1 MNPRGT
7 KGENGISPGMVVSRQ
22 TLGADGHLV
31 VWSELSGLVFLSVT
45 CLFSGHR
52 DRLLIEDGEAVDW
65 GFRGGDL
72 WGVDLLLLLPHMYE
86 VLTMSIRY
94 HANII
99 SVTSSKVS
107 WRSTDFCY
115 LFHL

>member
-45 CLFSGHR
+45 CLFSSHR
-52 DRLLIEDGEAVDW
+52 DRLLIEEGKLLT
-65 GFRGGDL
+65 GDSEVENS
-72 WGVDLLLLLPHMYE
+72 GV
-86 VLTMSIRY
+86 
-94 HANII
+94 
-99 SVTSSKVS
+99 
-107 WRSTDFCY
+107 
-115 LFHL
+115 